1 MKKSLWIAMGAALVA
16 SVVAALAQEVLS
28 ANAIGYIK
36 LQLPAGGQYIT
47 VAVPLYNMT
56 AANNVFSNL
65 SIASETPVNSAVSFW
80 DPSQQKWVGG
90 TKKAK
95 GGWDSN
101 VATQIVGSAEFFF
114 IKGPATSTVPTQI
127 TIAGEVPT
135 DASLVRAFTGSSNY
149 TAMANAYPADFVF
162 SNSTLATRASVNSA
176 VSFWDAT
183 GQKWVGGTKKA
194 KGGWDSN
201 VATQLVTATSGFFMK
216 EAGTVTT
223 WTNSKPYTWP

>member
-36 LQLPAGGQYIT
+36 RQLPAGGQLIT

-65 SIASETPVNSAVSFW
+65 SISAEVPTGSSASFW
-80 DPSQQKWVGG
+80 DPGQQKWVGG
-90 TKKAK
+90 TKGTK
-95 GGWDSN
+95 GWDAN
-101 VATQIVGSAEFFF
+101 VKTQIVDSGEFFF

-135 DASLVRAFTGSSNY
+135 DATLVRAFTGSSNL

-162 SNSTLATRASVNSA
+162 TNSALATRATVGSE
-176 VSFWDAT
+176 VSFWNVANQA
-183 GQKWVGGTKKA
+183 GVGGTKKA

-201 VATQLVTATSGFFMK
+201 VATQLVTATSGFFLK

-223 WTNSKPYTWP
+223 WTNTKPYTWP

>member
-36 LQLPAGGQYIT
+36 RELPSGGKYIT

-65 SIASETPVNSAVSFW
+65 SIASEAPVNSSVSFW
-80 DPSQQKWVGG
+80 DPTQQKWVGG
-90 TKKAK
+90 AK
-95 GGWDSN
+95 TGKGWDAN
-101 VATQIVGSAEFFF
+101 VKTQIVESAEFFF

-149 TAMANAYPADFVF
+149 SAMANAYPADFVF
-162 SNSTLATRASVNSA
+162 SNSTLAARASVNSS
-176 VSFWDAT
+176 VSFWDVA
-183 GQKWVGGTKKA
+183 GQRWVGGA
-194 KGGWDSN
+194 KSGKGWDAN
-201 VATQLVTATSGFFMK
+201 VKTQLVTATSGFFLK
-216 EAGTVTT
+216 EAGAVTT
-223 WTNSKPYTWP
+223 WTNTKPYTWP